1 MKIFLVQT
9 LYLLVTLLVSGR
21 KLEVSGKV
29 SELGKYRGFL
39 PFAFQSHRRLC
50 TVELLVC
57 YMRVSVPEIRLYF

>member
-29 SELGKYRGFL
+29 SE
-39 PFAFQSHRRLC
+39 FAFQSHRRLC

-57 YMRVSVPEIRLYF
+57 YMRVSMPEIRLYF